1 MKIARNALIDRYR
14 TSIAR
19 LEYRNDKA
27 SDKELLLWQDQSLD
41 CFYAPFDH
49 VNTNAKIIVV
59 GITPG
64 RSQMNRAL
72 TIFKQYA
79 RTNDELTAL
88 LAVKQQASLS
98 GSMRAKIIQI
108 LNKLGYPQ
116 QLGIHCSSSLWGQH
130 SHLVHFCSLLKYPV
144 FINAKDYCGQVQ
156 LFKNPKLVDLLMTQ
170 FVNDLADINPSA
182 RIVPLGAMVAS
193 FLDKLEQ
200 QGRLSQTLSRYR
212 TKVIAPPHPSGANA
226 ESISLLLSEPFPT
239 LEHYQQRMYDSYL
252 RKSNWLN
259 GQTTARQTEHRY
271 KKAREARWQAVN
283 TIRKAYRL

>member
-14 TSIAR
+14 ASISHLA
-19 LEYRNDKA
+19 YNSDKA
-27 SDKELLLWQDQSLD
+27 SNKELLLWQDQSLR
-41 CFYAPFDH
+41 CVYAPFDH
-49 VNTNAKIIVV
+49 VNTDAKIIVV

-72 TIFKQYA
+72 AIFQQYA
-79 RTNDELTAL
+79 QNNDELTAL

-98 GSMRAKIIQI
+98 GGMRPKITQI

-116 QLGIHCSSSLWGQH
+116 HLDIPCSSSLWGQH

-144 FINAKDYCGQVQ
+144 FINANDYCGQVQ

-170 FVNDLADINPSA
+170 FVTDLADINPNA
-182 RIVPLGAMVAS
+182 EIVPLGAMVAS
-193 FLDKLEQ
+193 VLDTLEQ
-200 QGRLSQTLSRYR
+200 QGRLSQTLTRYR
-212 TKVIAPPHPSGANA
+212 AKVIAPPHPSGANA
-226 ESISLLLSEPFPT
+226 ESISLLLSEPFPS

-252 RKSNWLN
+252 RKSSRLH
-259 GQTTARQTEHRY
+259 GQPSARQTEHRY
-271 KKAREARWQAVN
+271 KKARAARWQAVD